1 MLLFIL
7 NYFVVVRLFVFF
19 FAWWHISFLCDS
31 LLFSLCVSSSLPSYL
46 CHLTLFSV
54 DLCIL
59 RAKINLLLVGYW
71 LLPVLLLLLLYRCRH
86 HHHRHRCACRVFIG
100 LCFPLCMCSIFHLF
114 CFCFVS
120 FFFHSQFRFG
130 FARIVS
136 ILVHLHACASHM
148 WWSHL
153 EIGVATEWFQIGYL
167 FNIIVTLMYCFLF
180 YFILYYFLCI
190 LNVILHCTHSC
201 VPFLFYFAWNSKY
214 TFVGEKR
221 KKRQHLIEH
230 VYCVYAS
237 VLLACIFNHKYIYG

>member
-1 MLLFIL
+1 MYAIFYCCCLFWIILLLF
-7 NYFVVVRLFVFF
+7 VCLFV

-120 FFFHSQFRFG
+120 FFFFCHFQFRFG

-190 LNVILHCTHSC
+190 LNVMYTYYIVHIR
-201 VPFLFYFAWNSKY
+201 VFLFFFISLEIPSTLLW
-214 TFVGEKR
+214 EKNGR
-221 KKRQHLIEH
+221 KDSIWLSMCTVCTRAF
-230 VYCVYAS
+230 Y
-237 VLLACIFNHKYIYG
+237 

>member
-1 MLLFIL
+1 MYAIFYCCCLFWIILLLFVCL
-7 NYFVVVRLFVFF
+7 FF

-114 CFCFVS
+114 CFCSVS
-120 FFFHSQFRFG
+120 FFFFF
-130 FARIVS
+130 
-136 ILVHLHACASHM
+136 
-148 WWSHL
+148 
-153 EIGVATEWFQIGYL
+153 
-167 FNIIVTLMYCFLF
+167 
-180 YFILYYFLCI
+180 
-190 LNVILHCTHSC
+190 
-201 VPFLFYFAWNSKY
+201 
-214 TFVGEKR
+214 
-221 KKRQHLIEH
+221 
-230 VYCVYAS
+230 
-237 VLLACIFNHKYIYG
+237 IFNFVLVLRALFQFWSTCMRARLICDDHIWK